1 MNDYYM
7 NERLLND
14 YEQKTHASFRDSL
27 TGLFNHGIFQTLIEE
42 EIKRSQRYGDP
53 FSLALI
59 DIDSFSVY
67 NKRNSPASGDQ
78 ALRKVAGII
87 RDNLR
92 SPDMASRF
100 SEDIF
105 AVVLSKSPIQ
115 EAYIAIE
122 RIRTSVANNLD
133 DITVSA
139 GLASYPNQASNREE
153 LIQQAREALL
163 KAKLRGK
170 NRVVFSEEKQEEEDG
185 VEHQYKILVVDD
197 VARNV
202 KLMEAILRPNNY
214 EILKAYNGE
223 DALTA
228 IKKVDIDLVLLDVM
242 MPGMDG
248 FEVCRRLKKNE
259 QTRLLPVIMLTALDD
274 TESRLKGINAGAD
287 DFISKPPNKIELTA
301 RINSLLRTNELN
313 KKLTNVESVIVTLA
327 NAVEAKDRYTQGH
340 IERVAGL
347 CVELGKRIGLSKIEI
362 DALWLSGILHDVGKI
377 GIPKDI
383 LNKPGRL
390 DPEEFEV
397 IKTHSEA
404 SYNICRPLKKT
415 LGPALEAIR
424 HHHEKLDGSGY
435 PDGLKGDEISILARI
450 LAVADIFDALDTD
463 RPYRKAMERQ
473 KALSILMEDAETG
486 KLDEQVVK
494 HLINILG
501 NED

>member
-1 MNDYYM
+1 M

-92 SPDMASRF
+92 NPDMASRF

-105 AVVLSKSPIQ
+105 ALVLPKSPIQ

-139 GLASYPNQASNREE
+139 GLASYPNQASNKEE

-163 KAKLRGK
+163 KAKLQGK
-170 NRVVFSEEKQEEEDG
+170 NRVSFLKERQEEEDG
-185 VEHQYKILVVDD
+185 VDHQYKVLVVDD
-197 VARNV
+197 VPRNV
-202 KLMEAILRPNNY
+202 KLLEAILRPYNY

-228 IKKVDIDLVLLDVM
+228 IKKIDIDLVLLDVM
-242 MPGMDG
+242 MPSMDG

-274 TESRLKGINAGAD
+274 TESKLKGINAGAD
-287 DFISKPPNKIELTA
+287 DFISKPPNKIELIA

-313 KKLTNVESVIVTLA
+313 KKLTNVESVIITLA
-327 NAVEAKDRYTQGH
+327 NAVEAKDSYTQGH

-347 CVELGKRIGLSKIEI
+347 CVELGKRIGLSKNEI

-383 LNKPGRL
+383 LNKPGLL

-397 IKTHSEA
+397 IKTHPEA
-404 SYNICRPLKKT
+404 SYNICLPLKKT
-415 LGPALEAIR
+415 LGPAALKAIR

-435 PDGLKGDEISILARI
+435 PDGLKGDEISILAKI

-463 RPYRKAMERQ
+463 RPYRKAMER
-473 KALSILMEDAETG
+473 KKTLSILMEDTENG

-494 HLINILG
+494 HLINILK
-501 NED
+501 NEN